1 VKTHYSLI
9 SAGTEKATIEISRKS
24 LVGKAKAR
32 PDLVKKVI
40 ATAKKTG
47 LKKTFELVMNRLDTP
62 VPLGYSLSGV
72 VEQISGEVPGIQA
85 GDRVACAGA
94 GFACHAEM
102 ASVPKNL
109 IVKVPNEVSMQDAA
123 CTTVGSIAMHGIRQA
138 NVGLGDRVG
147 VIGLGL
153 VGQITITLLKSL
165 GCRIVGVDLDP
176 FTVDKAEAIGAD
188 LALLRNDPG
197 LQEKIAEATAE
208 LGLDA
213 VIITAGTSSND
224 PFELA
229 SEIIRDRGTLVIVGG
244 IRMEIVKS
252 VSSIFYMKEI
262 DIKFSR
268 SYGPGRYDRDYEEKG
283 FDYPI
288 GYVRWT
294 ENRNMKCFLEMLAAK
309 KINLERII
317 SHTFL
322 FEDALKAYALIEG
335 KSNEPFLG
343 VLLEY
348 SQQPKEEPSRI
359 YLRPEAKPAEG
370 KIGVG
375 MIGAGNF
382 ARANL
387 LPYLSRD
394 PNITL
399 RGLLDL
405 KSINAKSTA
414 GKNGFSFCA
423 SSSDEILEDKDTTA
437 IFIATRHDSHAK
449 YVIQALKQGKHVY
462 VEKPLSLNREELD
475 GIIAAY
481 NSAANKGNISLMVGY
496 NRRFAPLSLYLRKYC
511 EGIKGPKTVI
521 IRINAGYISPDN
533 WYQDPVQGGRFIG
546 EGCHFID
553 FGQFL
558 TGAVPD
564 RVSTSGIIKSGQPL
578 FQNDNLIVTLNM
590 VDCSIVTVI
599 YNASGD
605 SAMPKER
612 VEVFGQ
618 NSSAVLD
625 DFKSLQIYQNGR
637 KKSYKNRAQDKGH
650 KNEISTY
657 LRLIKEEGRSPI
669 PFESLVQTSLA
680 TFTTI
685 ESLATKSQIAIK

>member
-1 VKTHYSLI
+1 MKQITQNYKSGVLKIEEVPVPILKESGVLVRTFYSLI
-9 SAGTEKATIEISRKS
+9 SAGTERSTIEMSKKS
-24 LVGKAKAR
+24 ILKKAKAR

-252 VSSIFYMKEI
+252 VSSI
-262 DIKFSR
+262 
-268 SYGPGRYDRDYEEKG
+268 
-283 FDYPI
+283 
-288 GYVRWT
+288 T

>member
-294 ENRNMKCFLEMLAAK
+294 ENRK
-309 KINLERII
+309 
-317 SHTFL
+317 
-322 FEDALKAYALIEG
+322 
-335 KSNEPFLG
+335 
-343 VLLEY
+343 
-348 SQQPKEEPSRI
+348 
-359 YLRPEAKPAEG
+359 
-370 KIGVG
+370 
-375 MIGAGNF
+375 
-382 ARANL
+382 
-387 LPYLSRD
+387 
-394 PNITL
+394 
-399 RGLLDL
+399 
-405 KSINAKSTA
+405 
-414 GKNGFSFCA
+414 
-423 SSSDEILEDKDTTA
+423 
-437 IFIATRHDSHAK
+437 
-449 YVIQALKQGKHVY
+449 
-462 VEKPLSLNREELD
+462 
-475 GIIAAY
+475 
-481 NSAANKGNISLMVGY
+481 
-496 NRRFAPLSLYLRKYC
+496 
-511 EGIKGPKTVI
+511 
-521 IRINAGYISPDN
+521 
-533 WYQDPVQGGRFIG
+533 
-546 EGCHFID
+546 
-553 FGQFL
+553 
-558 TGAVPD
+558 
-564 RVSTSGIIKSGQPL
+564 
-578 FQNDNLIVTLNM
+578 IVT
-590 VDCSIVTVI
+590 
-599 YNASGD
+599 
-605 SAMPKER
+605 
-612 VEVFGQ
+612 
-618 NSSAVLD
+618 
-625 DFKSLQIYQNGR
+625 
-637 KKSYKNRAQDKGH
+637 
-650 KNEISTY
+650 
-657 LRLIKEEGRSPI
+657 
-669 PFESLVQTSLA
+669 
-680 TFTTI
+680 
-685 ESLATKSQIAIK
+685 